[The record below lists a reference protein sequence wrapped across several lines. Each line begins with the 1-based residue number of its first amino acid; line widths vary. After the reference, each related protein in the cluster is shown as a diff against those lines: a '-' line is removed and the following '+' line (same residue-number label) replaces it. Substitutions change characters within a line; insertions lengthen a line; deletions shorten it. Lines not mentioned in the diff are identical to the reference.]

1 MPEVYLSSSNVNL
14 SLVSAVDVVLQKHN
28 IVYILFA
35 MTKRIYIGIRV
46 EQYQY
51 IFYLKVKHVA
61 FSFTN
66 FVPFYGAFLL
76 LTFVLPPIQ

>member
-1 MPEVYLSSSNVNL
+1 MSEVYLSSLNFNL
-14 SLVSAVDVVLQKHN
+14 SFVSAVDVILQRHN

-51 IFYLKVKHVA
+51 IFYLKVKYVS

-66 FVPFYGAFLL
+66 FAQFLSC
-76 LTFVLPPIQ
+76 